1 MEMYPQTYENN
12 LDAVLIL
19 ASVWQPYEASNSWR
33 HLIYQ
38 LRSKWRHTG
47 QMHIIFDVFTDIH

>member
-1 MEMYPQTYENN
+1 MQNN

-19 ASVWQPYEASNSWR
+19 ASVWQPYEANKSWC

-38 LRSKWRHTG
+38 LRSKWRHAG
-47 QMHIIFDVFTDIH
+47 QMPIIFDVFTDTH